1 MIAATLKLLLLSPL
15 RYVALAALA
24 TAGLAA
30 APVAAQAQQVLVI
43 VNGDPIT
50 AYDVEQ
56 RMKLVQISGQKSP
69 DRQAAIQE
77 LIDEKLKIQLLKR
90 FMIEGIEGDVE
101 NAYANMARR
110 MRTTPSGFTEQLS
123 KSGITPA
130 TLKHRIRAEIIW
142 NQIVRGRFQS
152 SLQISDKDILAKM
165 ETAKPDE
172 SKMVGYDYT
181 LRPIVFIVPRGSPQ
195 AVIEARKKEAEA
207 LKARFDDCDQG
218 IALAR
223 AMRDIAVRP
232 PIAKSSTDL
241 APELRAILDKTE
253 VGKLSTPEVT
263 TQGIEVYALCS
274 KKQSAADNTPGRKE
288 VRDELYSE
296 QFKTLSARFLK
307 ELRTQAMI
315 EYKQQ

>member
-24 TAGLAA
+24 AAGLAA

-223 AMRDIAVRP
+223 GMRDIAVRP

-241 APELRAILDKTE
+241 APELRAILYKTE

>member
-24 TAGLAA
+24 AAGLAA

-181 LRPIVFIVPRGSPQ
+181 LRPIVFIVPHGSPQ
-195 AVIEARKKEAEA
+195 AVDRKSTR
-207 LKARFDDCDQG
+207 LN
-218 IALAR
+218 
-223 AMRDIAVRP
+223 
-232 PIAKSSTDL
+232 SSHT
-241 APELRAILDKTE
+241 
-253 VGKLSTPEVT
+253 
-263 TQGIEVYALCS
+263 
-274 KKQSAADNTPGRKE
+274 
-288 VRDELYSE
+288 
-296 QFKTLSARFLK
+296 
-307 ELRTQAMI
+307 
-315 EYKQQ
+315 

>member
-56 RMKLVQISGQKSP
+56 RMKLVQISGKKSP

-123 KSGITPA
+123 KSGINSA

-223 AMRDIAVRP
+223 GMRDIAVRP

>member
-24 TAGLAA
+24 MAGLAA

-223 AMRDIAVRP
+223 GMRDIAVRP

>member
-123 KSGITPA
+123 KSGIPPA

-223 AMRDIAVRP
+223 GMRDIAVRP

>member
-24 TAGLAA
+24 AAGLAA

-110 MRTTPSGFTEQLS
+110 MRTTPSGFTEPLS

>member
-24 TAGLAA
+24 AAGLAA

-223 AMRDIAVRP
+223 GMRDIAVRP

>member
-123 KSGITPA
+123 KSGIPPA

-223 AMRDIAVRP
+223 GIRDIAVRP

>member
-223 AMRDIAVRP
+223 GMRDIAVRP

-315 EYKQQ
+315 EYRQQ